1 MHVQREHVNPEVF
14 VVDTFVIA
22 ADGSI
27 ERIYTKV
34 KSATMADDLLK
45 DLGLD

>member
-1 MHVQREHVNPEVF
+1 MKKFMGKEYMGMMRH
-14 VVDTFVIA
+14 TFVIA
-22 ADGSI
+22 ADGTI